1 VSADHPS
8 SDPSAHPRSLSGP
21 SATGSEVVER
31 DLDEIVGANLPWE
44 ALFGKTVLVTGAGG
58 MISAYVVR
66 TMLRFNDTR
75 SAGIRVRGLVRSLTR
90 ARATFADIADRDD
103 FALLAGDVGS
113 PVPLD
118 EPVHLVVHGASP
130 ARPQLHAAA
139 PVDTIR
145 ANVQG
150 AFELLELCRASG
162 GAGFVLMSSAEVYG
176 QRADDD
182 GLVDERGYGAV
193 DILNPRASYA
203 EGKRAAE
210 TIAISYHAQYA
221 IPVTIARFGHVFG
234 PGMAL
239 DDGRVQA
246 DFAADVL
253 DGRDIVLNSDGS
265 ARRTYTYLA
274 DAVSGMFT
282 ALLLGED
289 TAYNIADRDGF
300 VSIRELAAAFARSRP
315 ERGLKVGFRD
325 GVDVSAYSPVRG
337 QGLDDTKL
345 RALGWAP
352 RVGFEPGIDRTL
364 AWHEERGGL

>member
-1 VSADHPS
+1 
-8 SDPSAHPRSLSGP
+8 
-21 SATGSEVVER
+21 
-31 DLDEIVGANLPWE
+31 
-44 ALFGKTVLVTGAGG
+44 
-58 MISAYVVR
+58 
-66 TMLRFNDTR
+66 
-75 SAGIRVRGLVRSLTR
+75 
-90 ARATFADIADRDD
+90 
-103 FALLAGDVGS
+103 
-113 PVPLD
+113 
-118 EPVHLVVHGASP
+118 
-130 ARPQLHAAA
+130 
-139 PVDTIR
+139 VDTIR

-193 DILNPRASYA
+193 DILNPAPRTRRASA
-203 EGKRAAE
+203 RRRRSRSATTRSTRSPSRSRASA
-210 TIAISYHAQYA
+210 TSSAPAW
-221 IPVTIARFGHVFG
+221 P
-234 PGMAL
+234 L

-253 DGRDIVLNSDGS
+253 GGRDIVINSDGS
-265 ARRTYTYLA
+265 ARRTYTLLA

-300 VSIRELAAAFARSRP
+300 VSILELAAAFARSRP

-325 GVDVSAYSPVRG
+325 GVDVSANSPVRG